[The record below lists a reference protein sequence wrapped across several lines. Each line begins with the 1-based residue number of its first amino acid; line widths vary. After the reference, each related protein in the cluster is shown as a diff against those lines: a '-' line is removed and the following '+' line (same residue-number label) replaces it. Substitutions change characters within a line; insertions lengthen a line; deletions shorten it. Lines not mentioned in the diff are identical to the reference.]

1 MGHSAMGQALTGGSD
16 LQVLAGGPALLVQIA
31 GESVAI
37 TPVRVAELE
46 RFAHAITPLLDD
58 LAGTAGADDG
68 GVDVIRLLR
77 CHPGAVIDAVVV
89 GARKPRAWV
98 DALGVDELVEL
109 AGAIAAVN
117 ADFFTRAVIPA
128 LTRAMT
134 RLAGPAAGS
143 PLPPA

>member
-1 MGHSAMGQALTGGSD
+1 MGHGAMGQALTGGSD

-58 LAGTAGADDG
+58 LAAATDETL
-68 GVDVIRLLR
+68 DVVGMLR
-77 CHPGAVIDAVVV
+77 RHPGAVIDAVVV

>member
-1 MGHSAMGQALTGGSD
+1 MGHGAMGQALAGGSD
-16 LQVLAGGPALLVQIA
+16 LQALVGGPALLVQVA
-31 GESVAI
+31 GEAVAI

-46 RFAHAITPLLDD
+46 RFAHAIAPLLDD
-58 LAGTAGADDG
+58 LAAAENDTL
-68 GVDVIRLLR
+68 DVIGMLR
-77 CHPGAVIDAVVV
+77 RHPGPVIDAVVV
-89 GARKPRAWV
+89 GARKPRVWV
-98 DALGVDELVEL
+98 EALGVDELVEL